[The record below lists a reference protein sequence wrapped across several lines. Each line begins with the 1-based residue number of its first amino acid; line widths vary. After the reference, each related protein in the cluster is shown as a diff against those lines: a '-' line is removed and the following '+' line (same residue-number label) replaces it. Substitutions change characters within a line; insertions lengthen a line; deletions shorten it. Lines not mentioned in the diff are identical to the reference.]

1 MATRIG
7 THEAKTRLS
16 EYLNRVSYRGERII
30 VERHGKPVAA
40 LVSVEDLSRLEA
52 LDTAAPDEESEEAR
66 EARFRQLMEEAG
78 LVIRWPSGEPV
89 PLSERNPI
97 EIEGPPLSE
106 QIIAERR

>member
-16 EYLNRVSYRGERII
+16 DYLNRVSYRGERII

-52 LDTAAPDEESEEAR
+52 LDTAAPDEE
-66 EARFRQLMEEAG
+66 MEEAG

>member
-40 LVSVEDLSRLEA
+40 LVSMEDLRRLED
-52 LDTAAPDEESEEAR
+52 LGAPSPEQESEEER
-66 EARFRQLMEEAG
+66 QARFRRSMEEAG
-78 LVIRWPSGEPV
+78 LVTRWSPGRPR
-89 PLSERNPI
+89 PLTERRPI
-97 EIEGPPLSE
+97 VVEGPPLSE
-106 QIIAERR
+106 QIIGDRR